1 MLGLLK
7 PLSALPEEQKAATV
21 SKRKQKSGLAGT
33 DIAAAGGVND
43 RAFGTAEAAYEKS
56 MEADLYG

>member
-1 MLGLLK
+1 MSL
-7 PLSALPEEQKAATV
+7 PRESA
-21 SKRKQKSGLAGT
+21 
-33 DIAAAGGVND
+33 ND